1 MPRSAIIDDGGQPV
15 VYVQTGG
22 ESFARRPVRLGMRGV
37 DYIAVDAGLKAGE
50 RVVHRGAYRLRLAA
64 ADPAETGHGH
74 AH

>member
-22 ESFARRPVRLGMRGV
+22 ETFARRPVRLGLRGA
-37 DYIAVDAGLKAGE
+37 DYIAVESGLEAGE
-50 RVVHRGAYRLRLAA
+50 RVVDRGAYQIRLAA
-64 ADPAETGHGH
+64 AAPAEAGHGH